1 MNSTPS
7 KAAFPW
13 LMVLSRTVLFAIVQ
27 ALIAVFF
34 LLSGVTDAW
43 HESERWWVFSVTG
56 ANVVSIILLVWLFKR
71 EGKRYLDLFRFER
84 KTLWKDIA
92 LVIGAFILAGP
103 IAFFPMNVLGDLI
116 VGSYDNAITMLFRPL
131 PVWALIAGLL
141 FPITISFAE
150 LPTYF
155 GYVMPRLEQ
164 KPGSGWLAW
173 GIASFFL
180 GIQHATL
187 PLIFDW
193 DFILWRALMYL
204 PFAFYIGLVLK
215 LRPRLMPYLV
225 IGHGLIDL
233 MTLSVYLIPK

>member
-1 MNSTPS
+1 MNSTPKTS
-7 KAAFPW
+7 FPW
-13 LMVLSRTVLFAIVQ
+13 LMVISRTVLFAIVQ
-27 ALIAVFF
+27 ALIAVLF

-43 HESERWWVFSVTG
+43 HESERWWIFSVAS
-56 ANVVSIILLVWLFKR
+56 ANFISIILLVWLFKR
-71 EGKRYLDLFRFER
+71 EGKRYLELFRFER

-103 IAFFPMNVLGDLI
+103 IAFFPMNVLGNLI
-116 VGSYDNAITMLFRPL
+116 LGSYNNAIAMLFRPL

-141 FPITISFAE
+141 FPITIAFAE

-164 KPGSGWLAW
+164 KLGSGWLAW

-193 DFILWRALMYL
+193 NFILWRALMYL

-215 LRPRLMPYLV
+215 FRPRLMPYLV